1 MHVMNIS
8 NFRYWERGG
17 RGGGGELSNIL
28 RRHSINSI
36 FLTNHRHTYSITIVL
51 AYICTYSLILLVL
64 RLLILLVLLQTVNVH
79 TFPLC
84 MRDTYDT
91 INFGGTVEKPGITLR
106 CMFCASCFNIVL
118 LFVRTVAMQFNKLLI
133 VPQLC
138 RFCRQ
143 AEREYVVDLR
153 LFNVALCA
161 PNHAQLLD
169 SQFTCMFKQNN

>member
-17 RGGGGELSNIL
+17 RGGNGELSNIL

-36 FLTNHRHTYSITIVL
+36 FLTNHWHTYSITIVL
-51 AYICTYSLILLVL
+51 PYICTYS
-64 RLLILLVLLQTVNVH
+64 LILLVLLQTVNVH

-91 INFGGTVEKPGITLR
+91 INFGGTVEKPGVTLR
-106 CMFCASCFNIVL
+106 CIFCAACFNIVL

-143 AEREYVVDLR
+143 AEREREYAVDLR